1 MSRRRVKAD
10 RAVVLRTSLYF
21 MSGFVAEDAQQGEV
35 LDCHSGDPGE
45 FQAVFEGMILEA
57 TN

>member
-1 MSRRRVKAD
+1 MSRHGVKAD
-10 RAVVLRTSLYF
+10 RAVVLRAAF
-21 MSGFVAEDAQQGEV
+21 HFVSDFIAEDAQQGEV

-45 FQAVFEGMILEA
+45 FRAVFEGMILEA